1 MKSKAVS
8 RRLKL
13 SIAIAASFASVVMVV
28 PGSAH
33 ADEGSYL
40 AALGPQLLP
49 TTSLLTLGRTICD
62 KLRYGG
68 STPENVLMSWELIG
82 WANPPMVDAA
92 QHELCPDTLAPA
104 T

>member
-1 MKSKAVS
+1 MKNQAVS
-8 RRLKL
+8 RRIKL
-13 SIAIAASFASVVMVV
+13 SIAIAASFASVAMVA
-28 PGSAH
+28 PGSAQ

-104 T
+104 P

>member
-1 MKSKAVS
+1 MKSQAVS
-8 RRLKL
+8 RRIKL
-13 SIAIAASFASVVMVV
+13 SIAVAASFASLAMVM

-82 WANPPMVDAA
+82 WANPQMVDAA

-104 T
+104 P